1 VVDVDVIFAFWDSR
15 TWRILVTGSVT
26 NSQKI
31 TKELLDITTQ
41 HASGEEVVCAAFI
54 LGNTGVVAN
63 GGRAVPTKAIVKGA
77 KKGVKGGKKGQ
88 KKRPPH
94 VAIAAGSDGGD
105 EEAGDSGEECIVA
118 VERSFRELLK
128 VTCPHHSYPIK
139 HKLKDCAMMKKFM
152 MLGAFSKGS
161 KL

>member
-15 TWRILVTGSVT
+15 TWRILVTGSVA

-54 LGNTGVVAN
+54 LGNTRVVAN

-77 KKGVKGGKKGQ
+77 KKVL
-88 KKRPPH
+88 R
-94 VAIAAGSDGGD
+94 AARRDRSSDPLM
-105 EEAGDSGEECIVA
+105 S
-118 VERSFRELLK
+118 L
-128 VTCPHHSYPIK
+128 
-139 HKLKDCAMMKKFM
+139 
-152 MLGAFSKGS
+152 
-161 KL
+161 